1 MTLFSSRLLP
11 LDFKRLLEK
20 QIKPP
25 FTPSVSSS
33 VDLSNISSQFT
44 SVDIAGAAEE
54 EAPSVDP
61 FVSLFGDFSFS
72 SADPVGADDRDT
84 LSVLLEGD
92 HEERS
97 FHGSNYTPDH
107 SCHSRDARDL
117 PDSSMHSKTGS
128 DADRSMHST

>member
-1 MTLFSSRLLP
+1 MLFSGRLLP

-20 QIKPP
+20 QMKPP

-44 SVDIAGAAEE
+44 SVDIAGAAAE

-61 FVSLFGDFSFS
+61 FISLFGDFSFS
-72 SADPVGADDRDT
+72 STDAAGNDNRDT

-92 HEERS
+92 QEDKS
-97 FHGSNYTPDH
+97 FHGSSYTPDH
-107 SCHSRDARDL
+107 SHHSRGDRDF
-117 PDSSMHSKTGS
+117 DSSMHSKTGS
-128 DADRSMHST
+128 DADHSMH